1 MSIYSVRR
9 RVASLLLEAFRSP
22 LLYLLFPASMPME
35 ETALDFVD
43 EMTSRTVDD
52 FDID

>member
-22 LLYLLFPASMPME
+22 LLYLLFPTSMPME
-35 ETALDFVD
+35 GTALDFVD